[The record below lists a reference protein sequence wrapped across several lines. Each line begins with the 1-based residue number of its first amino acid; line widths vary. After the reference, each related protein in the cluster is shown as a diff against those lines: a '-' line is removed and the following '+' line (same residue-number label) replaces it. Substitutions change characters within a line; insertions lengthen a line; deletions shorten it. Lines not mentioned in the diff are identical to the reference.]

1 MCAFCGSA
9 MGREKPGFNETCP
22 DCGRDLHACL
32 NCRFYR
38 KGARWDCAETI
49 EEPVVDKERRNLC
62 DWYETDPAY
71 FSAGPGDARGR
82 SSAGKA
88 RSDFD
93 RLFGG
98 S

>member
-1 MCAFCGSA
+1 MA
-9 MGREKPGFNETCP
+9 REKPGFNEVCIE
-22 DCGRDLHACL
+22 CGRDLHACR

-38 KGARWDCAETI
+38 PGAKWDCAETI
-49 EEPVVDKERRNLC
+49 EAAVIDKERRNFC
-62 DWYETDPAY
+62 DWYETDPAR
-71 FSAGPGDARGR
+71 FVAGSGDQKGRQSAHD
-82 SSAGKA
+82 A

>member
-1 MCAFCGSA
+1 MS
-9 MGREKPGFNETCP
+9 RDKPGFGETCIQ
-22 DCGRDLHACL
+22 CGRDLHSCG

-49 EEPVVDKERRNLC
+49 DAPVPDKDRRNLC
-62 DWYETDPAY
+62 EWFQTDPAR
-71 FSAGPGDARGR
+71 FEAGSGNRTARDSAQ
-82 SSAGKA
+82 KA